1 MNIDTVTNPII
12 FREPPAPTRTGRG
25 RPRSKQ
31 AQIAVS
37 QPGQWILWT
46 VRPQDETNREQSKKD
61 RSRLSALAQSIR
73 RYSKQ
78 DGLKWE
84 TAVRTE
90 NWTDEDTPV
99 KDVTGMVVVLYARV
113 VL

>member
-1 MNIDTVTNPII
+1 MNTQEVI
-12 FREPPAPTRTGRG
+12 FRNPPEPTRTGRG

-31 AQIAVS
+31 AAVAVS
-37 QPGQWILWT
+37 KPGQWIIWT
-46 VRPQDETNREQSKKD
+46 VRQQSDDASQSKKD

-73 RYSKQ
+73 RYTKQ

-90 NWTDEDTPV
+90 NWTEEDTPFSG
-99 KDVTGMVVVLYARV
+99 VTGTVIVLYARV
-113 VL
+113 IV

>member
-1 MNIDTVTNPII
+1 MNTHEVI
-12 FREPPAPTRTGRG
+12 FRNPPEPTRTGRG

-31 AQIAVS
+31 ASVAVS
-37 QPGQWILWT
+37 KPGQWIIWT
-46 VRPQDETNREQSKKD
+46 VRPQDEADAAQSKKD

-73 RYSKQ
+73 RYTKQ

-90 NWTDEDTPV
+90 NWTAADTPV
-99 KDVTGMVVVLYARV
+99 AGVTGTVVVLYARV
-113 VL
+113 IV

>member
-1 MNIDTVTNPII
+1 MQTQTATDSVI
-12 FREPPAPTRTGRG
+12 FRDPPSPTRTGRG

-31 AQIAVS
+31 AQTAVS
-37 QPGQWILWT
+37 KPGQWILWT
-46 VRPQDETNREQSKKD
+46 VRPQSESNHEQSKKD

-90 NWTDEDTPV
+90 HWTAEDTPV
-99 KDVTGMVVVLYARV
+99 KDVTGTVVALYARV
-113 VL
+113 AI